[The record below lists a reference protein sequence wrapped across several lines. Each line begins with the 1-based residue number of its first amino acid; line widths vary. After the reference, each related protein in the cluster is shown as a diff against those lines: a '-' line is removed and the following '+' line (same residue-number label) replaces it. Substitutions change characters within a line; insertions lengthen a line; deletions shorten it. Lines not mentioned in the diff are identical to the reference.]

1 MFPIRNN
8 FSIIKLLF
16 ITSLSIPILLTTGP
30 FLPDLFLTI
39 SIFVFLYYLIR
50 GNKIYVI
57 TKKKFFIFFF
67 IFWLFLL
74 LCSALGD
81 IDNYPLSFK
90 SSLPYLRFG
99 IFVVLFTYLSQN
111 FIEFKEKL
119 IISTIVAITICS
131 ISGAYQILSVRFEL
145 LYEIIDMFNSRSKD
159 EFDYHWRSLGST
171 KMNRISLPFSDWMVA
186 GSLMMRL
193 FPIALMFV
201 LLKNHLTMRKKII
214 FNIFFILSS
223 LVILMSG
230 ERASIILFIFEILI
244 LLILSKKLRN
254 YFKISLVITLI
265 FGSLIVAVDPISKG
279 RLIGQTIS
287 NLKGETSEIKKNYL
301 ISEHHEKHFIGA
313 WKIFVDNKI
322 FGSGLKGYRFE
333 CYNNPKY
340 SQDKDIICS
349 SHPHN
354 NVMQFMSELG
364 IIGLILYSSLFFYF
378 SLMLISYFIKVNF
391 KKISLSK
398 DQEIKMY
405 AFVSLFITFWPLTT
419 SGNFF
424 NNWLSIIY
432 FLPIFFILEK
442 NKES

>member
-1 MFPIRNN
+1 MFSIRNN

-16 ITSLSIPILLTTGP
+16 VLSLSIPILLTTGP

-39 SIFVFLYYLIR
+39 SIFIFIIYLIKE
-50 GNKIYVI
+50 NKIYLIV
-57 TKKKFFIFFF
+57 KKKFFIFFF

-74 LCSALGD
+74 LCSALGN
-81 IDNYPLSFK
+81 IDNYSVSFK

-99 IFVVLFTYLSQN
+99 IFVVLFGYLSQN
-111 FIEFKEKL
+111 FIDFKQKL
-119 IISTIVAITICS
+119 IISTIVAIIICT
-131 ISGAYQILSVRFEL
+131 ISGAYQSLSVRFEL
-145 LYEIIDMFNSRSKD
+145 FYEIIQMYNTFSKED
-159 EFDYHWRSLGST
+159 FDYHWGTLGPT

-193 FPIALMFV
+193 FPIALMFII
-201 LLKNHLTMRKKII
+201 LKNHLTIKEKIL
-214 FNIFFILSS
+214 FNIFFISSS

-244 LLILSKKLRN
+244 LLILSRKLRN
-254 YFKISLVITLI
+254 YLKISLIISLI
-265 FGSLIVAVDPISKG
+265 FSSVIISFDPISKG
-279 RLIGQTIS
+279 RLIGQTIN
-287 NLKGETSEIKKNYL
+287 NLKGSSSQIKKNYL

-340 SQDKDIICS
+340 STDKEIICS

-354 NVMQFMSELG
+354 HVMQFISELG
-364 IIGLILYSSLFFYF
+364 IIGLILYSLLFIYLSLK
-378 SLMLISYFIKVNF
+378 LLSYFFKVNI

-398 DQEIKMY
+398 QQEIKMF
-405 AFVSLFITFWPLTT
+405 AFVALFITFWPLTT

-432 FLPIFFILEK
+432 FLPIFFILER